1 MEGGNS
7 RSGRRFGGMK
17 KALMEAV
24 DVGVDSAENV
34 WFYEE
39 QRGGGGGGGAGV
51 GGAGVFRSGYAK

>member
-1 MEGGNS
+1 MEGVNS

-24 DVGVDSAENV
+24 DVGVGTAENV

-39 QRGGGGGGGAGV
+39 QRGGGGERRSRGRRSRGV
-51 GGAGVFRSGYAK
+51 PEWLC

>member
-1 MEGGNS
+1 MEGVNS

-24 DVGVDSAENV
+24 DVGVDTAENV

-39 QRGGGGGGGAGV
+39 QRGGGGVEGERV
-51 GGAGVFRSGYAK
+51 GGAGVVPEWLC